1 MKYIK
6 EIEQKLK
13 LNAKKYFPY
22 KLVTLNQLVDT
33 KKLKQLV
40 NHKPNTSVRY
50 GIGKFIDW
58 YLKYYNVKNN
68 KISIIG
74 QGYVGLN

>member
-1 MKYIK
+1 M
-6 EIEQKLK
+6 Q
-13 LNAKKYFPY
+13 KKYLPLQVGDI
-22 KLVTLNQLVDT
+22 KSTLSDT

-58 YLKYYNVKNN
+58 YLEYYNVK
-68 KISIIG
+68 K
-74 QGYVGLN
+74 

>member
-13 LNAKKYFPY
+13 LNAKKKYLPLQVGDI
-22 KLVTLNQLVDT
+22 KSTLSDT

-58 YLKYYNVKNN
+58 YLDYYNVK
-68 KISIIG
+68 K
-74 QGYVGLN
+74 